1 MLSNQYKLKLGGK
14 VSVFQYKLEVQGM
27 EMWDANLV
35 QQLIKYKRK
44 TLDKAFGLH
53 VVSGQQIYMLQ
64 ELEEDVTFAV

>member
-1 MLSNQYKLKLGGK
+1 
-14 VSVFQYKLEVQGM
+14 M